1 MLKIYSV
8 PDARAALLNRVKA
21 EMPLPESMKQSLRR
35 IFGREVTPAAAV
47 AEILA
52 DVRAR
57 GDAALREWTFRI
69 DGVKPEG
76 LKIDRVELAAATA
89 RLPHEL
95 IESLTFAADRI
106 RRFHQHQ
113 PLPSWTTTDMGG
125 VLGQKMT
132 PLSRVGVYVPGGTA
146 PLPST
151 LLMCAIPAQVAG
163 VPEVVAVTP
172 PGRGTGKISDVIL
185 AAAHIAGLD
194 TIYTLG
200 GAQAIAAL
208 AYGTESIPRVDKIV
222 GPGNLFVTLAKQQV
236 FGLVGLDGL
245 AGPTETV
252 VIADESADAAWVA
265 ADLIAQAEHDVLA
278 SAILLTP
285 STALAEKVQIEVAR
299 QMEERSRASIIAAS
313 LQGQGGIVI
322 TRDLDEAVRLA
333 DEYAPEHMCLAVAD
347 PTKYEKLITHAGGLF
362 IGERSFEVL
371 GDYVAGP
378 SHTMP
383 TGGTARFAS
392 PLNALD
398 FVRITSLIALDDESS
413 AALSEQAA
421 RLAFAE
427 QLDGHA
433 TAALLRTNVNRT
445 NTQDARRST
454 EDSVSSVRAASV
466 ADIVR
471 PDVAAMKPYTPIL
484 PFEVLS
490 QKLGRAPDQ
499 IVKLD
504 ANENPYG
511 PSPKVREALA
521 QAPFLH
527 IYPDP
532 DSTALREALAKFTGM
547 PRERLLAGAGADELI
562 DLILRAVIE
571 PGDVV
576 IDCPP
581 SFGMYPFSSAVN
593 AARYVAVPR
602 REDFSLDIE
611 AIEETV
617 KSEPRAKVL
626 FVCSPN
632 NPDGSIVA
640 DDDLRRLLKL
650 PVLVVLDE
658 AYVEFAAAAL
668 VAANEFAADNEKR
681 DESRSAS
688 LLQQASADQP
698 ADSSAGAVG
707 HMAWTLDHPNLVVLR
722 TFSKLAALAGLRVGY
737 GAFPAWLL
745 PHLWKIKQPYNV
757 NVAAS
762 VAAIASLNDLPYL
775 QTTVERLVAERDR
788 LWAKLNEFAFLKP
801 YPTHSN
807 FILCRVIDRD
817 AKALKQALE
826 RQGVLVRYFDKP
838 GLQNCIR
845 ISVGKPEQTAALV
858 EALRAVTSVA

>member
-1 MLKIYSV
+1 MLKIFSV
-8 PDARAALLNRVKA
+8 SDAQTTLLNRVKT
-21 EMPLPESMKQSLRR
+21 EMPLPESMKQGLRR
-35 IFGREVTPAAAV
+35 IFGREVSPAEAV

-57 GDAALREWTFRI
+57 GDIALRDWTLRI
-69 DGVKPEG
+69 DGVSLEG
-76 LKIDRVELAAATA
+76 LKIDRTQLAAAA
-89 RLPHEL
+89 DRLPREL
-95 IESLTFAADRI
+95 LESLTFAADRV

-113 PLPSWTTTDMGG
+113 PLPSWTTTEMGG
-125 VLGQKMT
+125 ILGQKMT

-151 LLMCAIPAQVAG
+151 LLMSAIPAQVAG
-163 VPEVVAVTP
+163 VQDVVVVTP
-172 PGRGTGKISDVIL
+172 PQRGTGQVSDVIL
-185 AAAHIAGLD
+185 AAAHIAGID

-252 VIADESADAAWVA
+252 VIADDSADAEWVA

-278 SAILLTP
+278 SAILFTP

-299 QMEERSRASIIAAS
+299 QMEERTRSAIIATS
-313 LQGQGGIVI
+313 MQGQGGIVI

-333 DEYAPEHMCLAVAD
+333 DEYAPEHMCLAVENPA
-347 PTKYEKLITHAGGLF
+347 KYEAMISHAGGLF

-413 AALSEQAA
+413 AVLSEQAA
-421 RLAFAE
+421 RIAFAE

-433 TAALLRTNVNRT
+433 TAALLRTESNR
-445 NTQDARRST
+445 
-454 EDSVSSVRAASV
+454 EDPKSAKEFTRNPMSSVV
-466 ADIVR
+466 NFVR
-471 PDVAAMKPYTPIL
+471 PDIAAMKPYTPIL

-490 QKLGRAPDQ
+490 QKLKRTPDQ
-499 IVKLD
+499 IVKMD

-521 QAPFLH
+521 RAPFMH

-532 DSTALREALAKFTGM
+532 DSTALREELAKFTGM
-547 PRERLLAGAGADELI
+547 PVARLLAGAGADELI

-593 AARYVAVPR
+593 AAKYVAVPR
-602 REDFSLDIE
+602 REDFSLDIA
-611 AIEETV
+611 AIEQAV
-617 KSEPRAKVL
+617 KSERRAKVL

-632 NPDGSIVA
+632 NPDGSVIN

-658 AYVEFAAAAL
+658 AYIEFAARGRL
-668 VAANEFAADNEKR
+668 GE
-681 DESRSAS
+681 
-688 LLQQASADQP
+688 
-698 ADSSAGAVG
+698 AG
-707 HMAWTLDHPNLVVLR
+707 HIAWTLDYPNLVVLR

-737 GAFPAWLL
+737 GAFPDWLL

-762 VAAIASLNDLPYL
+762 IAALASLNDQPYL
-775 QTTVERLVAERDR
+775 RTNVDRLVAERDR
-788 LWAKLNEFAFLKP
+788 LWRKLNEFTFLKP
-801 YPTHSN
+801 YPTQSN

-817 AKALKQALE
+817 AKQLKQALE
-826 RQGVLVRYFDKP
+826 QQGVLVRYFDKP

-845 ISVGKPEQTAALV
+845 ISVGKPEQTDALVAAL
-858 EALRAVTSVA
+858 ANVTSDESRGEASH

>member
-8 PDARAALLNRVKA
+8 AEAQATLLNRVKA
-21 EMPLPESMKQSLRR
+21 EMPLPESLTQSLRR
-35 IFGREVTPAAAV
+35 IFGRDVTPAAAV

-57 GDAALREWTFRI
+57 GDVALREWTRRI
-69 DGVKPEG
+69 DGVELEG
-76 LKIDRVELAAATA
+76 LKIDRAEMAAALS
-89 RLPHEL
+89 RLPREL
-95 IESLTFAADRI
+95 IDSLRFAADRI

-113 PLPSWTTTDMGG
+113 PLPSWTTTELGG
-125 VLGQKMT
+125 VLGQKLT
-132 PLSRVGVYVPGGTA
+132 PLTRVGVYVPGGTA

-163 VPEVVAVTP
+163 VRDVVVVTP
-172 PGRGTGKISDVIL
+172 PNRETGAISAVIL
-185 AAAHIAGLD
+185 AAAHLAGIE

-208 AYGTESIPRVDKIV
+208 AYGTASIPRVDKIV

-236 FGLVGLDGL
+236 FGVVGLDGL

-252 VIADESADAAWVA
+252 VVADESANAAWVA

-278 SAILLTP
+278 SAILFTP

-299 QMEERSRASIIAAS
+299 QMEERRRSSIIAAS
-313 LQGQGGIVI
+313 LQGQGGIVL
-322 TRDLDEAVRLA
+322 TGDLEEAVRLA
-333 DEYAPEHMCLAVAD
+333 DEFAPEHLCLAVEYPA
-347 PTKYEKLITHAGGLF
+347 KYEKRITRAGGLF

-392 PLNALD
+392 PLTALD

-413 AALSEQAA
+413 AGLSEQAA
-421 RLAFAE
+421 RIAFAE

-433 TAALLRTNVNRT
+433 AAALLRTRHAERREESQSSIGAVTGGGRDFSPAALAGNDTEIGVNF
-445 NTQDARRST
+445 
-454 EDSVSSVRAASV
+454 
-466 ADIVR
+466 VR
-471 PDVAAMKPYTPIL
+471 PDIAAMEPYTPIL
-484 PFEVLS
+484 PVEVLS
-490 QKLGRAPDQ
+490 QKLKRAPDQ

-511 PSPKVREALA
+511 PSPRVRDALA
-521 QAPFLH
+521 QALFLH

-532 DSTALREALAKFTGM
+532 DATALREALAEFTGM
-547 PRERLLAGAGADELI
+547 PRERLLVGAGADELI
-562 DLILRAVIE
+562 DLVLRATIS

-593 AARYVAVPR
+593 AAKYVTVPR
-602 REDFSLDIE
+602 RVDFSLDID
-611 AIEETV
+611 AIEQAV
-617 KSEPRAKVL
+617 NSAPRAKVL

-632 NPDGSIVA
+632 NPDGSVIR
-640 DDDLRRLLKL
+640 DDDLERLLKL
-650 PVLVVLDE
+650 PVVVVVDE
-658 AYVEFAAAAL
+658 AYIEFAARGPL
-668 VAANEFAADNEKR
+668 G
-681 DESRSAS
+681 
-688 LLQQASADQP
+688 QA
-698 ADSSAGAVG
+698 G
-707 HMAWTLDHPNLVVLR
+707 HIAWTLDYPNLIVLR
-722 TFSKLAALAGLRVGY
+722 TFSKWAALAGLRVGY
-737 GAFPAWLL
+737 GAFPDWLL
-745 PHLWKIKQPYNV
+745 PHLWKIKPPYNV

-762 VAAIASLNDLPYL
+762 LAAIASLTDVPYL
-775 QTTVERLVAERDR
+775 QTNVDRLVAERDR
-788 LWAKLNEFAFLKP
+788 LWLKLNEYPFLKP
-801 YPTHSN
+801 YPTQSN

-826 RQGVLVRYFDKP
+826 QQGVLVRYFDKP
-838 GLQNCIR
+838 GLQNCVR
-845 ISVGKPEQTAALV
+845 VSVGKPDQTDALM
-858 EALRAVTSVA
+858 EAIQAVTSEH